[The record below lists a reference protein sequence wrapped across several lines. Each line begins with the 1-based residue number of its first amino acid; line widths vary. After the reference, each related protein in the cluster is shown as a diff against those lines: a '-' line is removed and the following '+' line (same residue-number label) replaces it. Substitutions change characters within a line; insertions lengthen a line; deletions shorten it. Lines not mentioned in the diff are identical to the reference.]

1 MKEPKER
8 IVDTTPRRGY
18 SKTPD
23 SRGQKKTNTVIPETY
38 GIKCYTCKRPTRTLK
53 INCKKCMYD
62 IHYSRRLDAYGNRY
76 IEYEDYINDK
86 FYD

>member
-1 MKEPKER
+1 MKNRPLKSEN
-8 IVDTTPRRGY
+8 TQPRRGY

-23 SRGQKKTNTVIPETY
+23 SRGQKKTDTIIPTTY
-38 GIKCYTCKRPTRTLK
+38 NIKCYTCKNPTRTLR
-53 INCKKCMYD
+53 INCKKCRYD
-62 IHYSRRLDAYGNRY
+62 IHYGRRVDAYGNKY